1 LINSNYNELYQNIK
15 DIEKVPQENININKE
30 NMNNIK
36 HFIEED
42 FKKMNDILDESN
54 TNQEK
59 EYKKVQENSE
69 NFKLTLG
76 KEEQKIGE
84 LINSNKE
91 SNKQFISS
99 KFNRNEE
106 NVGEL
111 INIVCIIDIYIYHHI
126 LILINKLKLIFRI
139 YHYILKKINNNEKYS
154 KDFCNILNSNII
166 VTNENLNK
174 TYSQVKVVFWYFL
187 IDNIILL

>member
-1 LINSNYNELYQNIK
+1 MQS
-15 DIEKVPQENININKE
+15 
-30 NMNNIK
+30 IK

-42 FKKMNDILDESN
+42 FKKTNDVLNESN
-54 TNQEK
+54 LNQEK

-91 SNKQFISS
+91 NNMQYINK
-99 KFNRNEE
+99 KFNKNEE

-111 INIVCIIDIYIYHHI
+111 INIVSI
-126 LILINKLKLIFRI
+126 
-139 YHYILKKINNNEKYS
+139 
-154 KDFCNILNSNII
+154 
-166 VTNENLNK
+166 
-174 TYSQVKVVFWYFL
+174 
-187 IDNIILL
+187 